1 MFLDSKI
8 AIVDLIRDLV
18 ITLRKTGVVT
28 SIDVLG
34 GGIYRINAVNTLVEN
49 ELVTIGSGL
58 YKAVTVT
65 PTNFRVQSD
74 SAVAGASFTGTS
86 PYFEHGHFLEIA
98 NKLMEKDSA
107 TELYKYTKYP
117 LIALIQDF
125 PETREDGQ
133 ITEARLNIL
142 IINCTEQ
149 SYDAAQRYTSNFKPI
164 LYELYDS
171 LLQAFTH
178 SRRFGGTFRHTKY
191 DRLAWG
197 TQLPYYNERAILD
210 DFVDAVEL
218 QDLTVQLINSPC

>member
-18 ITLRKTGVVT
+18 ITLRKTGTIT

-133 ITEARLNIL
+133 ITKARLNIL